1 MISDALKTNSGMLSV
16 SLGNNGLCLCCGCV
30 VVTVSALLHN
40 GMKCSWKERG
50 RRTQIHA
57 DGQHHIIPLIPAGS
71 AAPSS
76 SIGVYSMC
84 FISLFCVQGKM
95 LEMMVQLQSLM
106 H

>member
-30 VVTVSALLHN
+30 VMTVSALLHN

-57 DGQHHIIPLIPAGS
+57 DGQHHIIPLVPAGS
-71 AAPSS
+71 AVPSS
-76 SIGVYSMC
+76 SICV
-84 FISLFCVQGKM
+84 FHVFHLTFCVQGKM
-95 LEMMVQLQSLM
+95 LEMMVQLRSLM